1 VIRLVVGLSN
11 PGKEYERTRHNAGFW
26 LVERFAQANGM
37 VLRKDPKFKALV
49 GKTSNGAWFLL
60 PQSFM
65 NLSGQ
70 PVQMLA
76 GFFRIKP
83 EEVLVVHDELD
94 FPPGTVR
101 LKQGGGIAGHNG
113 LKDISQRLAT
123 HEYWRLR
130 LGVGKPPAG
139 TEGAD
144 YVLQKPSAEDR
155 AAIDAAIQKS
165 LEVLPQILA
174 GDVQA
179 AMNKLHTEE
188 PKKAEPEKKAEPAKK
203 TEEPK
208 KEIPA
213 AKPGLLK
220 SLFGKK

>member
-1 VIRLVVGLSN
+1 
-11 PGKEYERTRHNAGFW
+11 
-26 LVERFAQANGM
+26 M
-37 VLRKDPKFKALV
+37 
-49 GKTSNGAWFLL
+49 
-60 PQSFM
+60 
-65 NLSGQ
+65 
-70 PVQMLA
+70 
-76 GFFRIKP
+76 
-83 EEVLVVHDELD
+83 
-94 FPPGTVR
+94 
-101 LKQGGGIAGHNG
+101 
-113 LKDISQRLAT
+113 
-123 HEYWRLR
+123 
-130 LGVGKPPAG
+130 
-139 TEGAD
+139 
-144 YVLQKPSAEDR
+144 LQKPSAEDR